1 MVLQYSFVVFPQPG
15 ASRYVFYA
23 SSQCPNWPH
32 ILPLFIWRLNKHT
45 KNIFSFLSS
54 SLFPQ
59 HKYGK
64 SWNVFKPFLQILFSI
79 FCLAAAQVWKLKHRM
94 ARGGLKV
101 LRLTSGSGNPTIQLL
116 QKLKMIDIKLS
127 RNMRRKVFAKPSKSG
142 SFHLLQIFWVMTQLT
157 FTNILIVVFAEIPS
171 HHGFVQ
177 FVQVLDV

>member
-64 SWNVFKPFLQILFSI
+64 SWTVFKPFLQILFSI

-101 LRLTSGSGNPTIQLL
+101 FRLTSGSGNPRGEKFLALAGALCEAKVEVFICYRFFELWHNLL
-116 QKLKMIDIKLS
+116 LPTHWLSSLLKFQAIMVLS
-127 RNMRRKVFAKPSKSG
+127 NLCKF
-142 SFHLLQIFWVMTQLT
+142 
-157 FTNILIVVFAEIPS
+157 
-171 HHGFVQ
+171 
-177 FVQVLDV
+177 